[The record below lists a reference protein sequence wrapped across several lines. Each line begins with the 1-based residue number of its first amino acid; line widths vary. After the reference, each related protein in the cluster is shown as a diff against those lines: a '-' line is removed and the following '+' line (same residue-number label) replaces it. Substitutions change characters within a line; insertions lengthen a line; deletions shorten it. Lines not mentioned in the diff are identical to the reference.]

1 MTCIAG
7 QSTLALTYKFKKE
20 VYVFSET
27 IGTTKY
33 QPMSVQQKT
42 TNLID
47 HSFTP
52 DTSRPIKSIVID
64 QSSLFLAGYLYV
76 NKLKQ

>member
-52 DTSRPIKSIVID
+52 DTS
-64 QSSLFLAGYLYV
+64 
-76 NKLKQ
+76 